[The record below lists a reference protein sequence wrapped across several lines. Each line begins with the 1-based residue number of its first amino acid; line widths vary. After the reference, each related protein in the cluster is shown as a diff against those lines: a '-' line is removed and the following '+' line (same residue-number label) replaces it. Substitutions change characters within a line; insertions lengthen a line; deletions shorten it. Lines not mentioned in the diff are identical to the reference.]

1 METKRPFLPGS
12 VSKLD
17 HQLLK
22 NNPVTWSTRIH
33 LALFYGLAFSI
44 FLIVVCFIVPD
55 DPRNY
60 SAIYSWVVLLGIIS
74 LLAFVFWMI
83 YLLRFNVFKRFG
95 KWRRTDTVK
104 TFLLYFSIILLIVSW
119 PFIPSI
125 VQSIRANMAYSSD
138 ELVRDI
144 NSMNTK
150 ICQLE
155 KDSIDTRFSKDT
167 LELRNSIKGSVIRD
181 NDINEDVDTRNL
193 NYYFTDTATLR
204 DRLAAADSIN
214 KLNDS
219 VYVIYKCPDYEF
231 IRSHSIENSSHVKVV
246 RSIDLFRNVLQYKQT
261 VDIKKVQK
269 ELASLFSKYSRKHSE
284 GRWSYNYYSDADEP
298 TYAKR
303 IRDKYEVYLINSSIN
318 NISDKKYRWDD
329 TTIEVSWRIAY
340 YIVLVLALLVII
352 YRHTTRKTF
361 FLSLLSS
368 VVLTILTGLLLAT
381 SYSYEG
387 SFYTWIIIYFI
398 IFSILSALIA
408 GNRQRNG
415 VSGIA
420 LNLLVFI
427 TPFMPLVIT
436 ASYYS
441 LLRDKYY
448 RYGNELMS
456 YDYLF
461 VNEERNYF
469 IAEITGFVLLL
480 ALLATLYQMAYRK
493 WYALPEQ

>member
-12 VSKLD
+12 VNKLD

-22 NNPVTWSTRIH
+22 DSPVNWSTRIH
-33 LALFYGLAFSI
+33 LALFYGVAFSI
-44 FLIVVCFIVPD
+44 FLTVICFIVPD

-60 SAIYSWVVLLGIIS
+60 PDIYSWVILLGIIS
-74 LLAFVFWMI
+74 LLAFIFWMI

-95 KWRRTDTVK
+95 KWGNTDTVK

-119 PFIPSI
+119 PFIPPI
-125 VQSIRANMAYSSD
+125 VQSIRANMAYSTS

-167 LELRNSIKGSVIRD
+167 VQVKDSVEGSVMRVD
-181 NDINEDVDTRNL
+181 SLDVDIDTRIL
-193 NYYFTDTATLR
+193 NYYFIDTATLR
-204 DRLAAADSIN
+204 ERLAGADSVQ
-214 KLNDS
+214 KLNDL
-219 VYVIYKCPDYEF
+219 VYVFYECPNYGG
-231 IRSHSIENSSHVKVV
+231 IQSYSIENLSQVKLL
-246 RSIDLFRNVLQYKQT
+246 RSIDLFRNVLQYKQN
-261 VDIKKVQK
+261 VDTNKVK
-269 ELASLFSKYSRKHSE
+269 NELASLFSKYNSNRGE
-284 GRWSYNYYSDADEP
+284 RWSMYYEHGSDLVDP
-298 TYAKR
+298 GYGKR
-303 IRDKYEVYLINSSIN
+303 IRDKYDVHLINSSLN
-318 NISDKKYRWDD
+318 NIGDKKYRWDNS
-329 TTIEVSWRIAY
+329 TIEIAWRTAY
-340 YIVLVLALLVII
+340 YIVLILALLVII

-361 FLSLLSS
+361 FLSLLSA
-368 VVLTILTGLLLAT
+368 VVLTILTGLFLAA
-381 SYSYEG
+381 SYSSEN
-387 SFYTWIIIYFI
+387 SFYTWIIVYCI
-398 IFSILSALIA
+398 IFSILSALISRS
-408 GNRQRNG
+408 RQRNG

-441 LLRDKYY
+441 SLRHRYI
-448 RYGNELMS
+448 YGNELIPS
-456 YDYLF
+456 DYLF

-469 IAEITGFVLLL
+469 IAEIAGFILLL
-480 ALLATLYQMAYRK
+480 VLLATLYQMAYRK